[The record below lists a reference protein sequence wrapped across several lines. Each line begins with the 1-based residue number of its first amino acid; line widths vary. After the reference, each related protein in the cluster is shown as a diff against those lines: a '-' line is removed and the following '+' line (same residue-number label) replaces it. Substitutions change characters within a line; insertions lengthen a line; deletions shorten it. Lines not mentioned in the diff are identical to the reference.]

1 MDIRIEWRPDPASPA
16 SDRTRAREGTDTRWS
31 LVLAAGTRDGGAA
44 PQALCRCYWGAAY
57 AYIRRCGLP
66 PAVAHDVSAAFFAH
80 FAGEGLRGLRPRAG
94 VRFRDV
100 LLARLSEAHA
110 DRWREVRRT
119 RVDGSLAPPWPAEMA
134 EDRYL
139 AEVGDHDP
147 PETAFERGWSQ
158 ALVTRCFARLR
169 AEADACGRLAMYERL
184 LPYLGGDP
192 CADDARAAVA
202 SGLTPA
208 AAAFALRSLRTR
220 LREILA
226 EETAEPL
233 PGVGGASA
241 P

>member
-1 MDIRIEWRPDPASPA
+1 MDIRIEWRPEPPKP
-16 SDRTRAREGTDTRWS
+16 RAEGDTRWS
-31 LVLAAGTRDGGAA
+31 LVLAAGGRRAGS
-44 PQALCRCYWGAAY
+44 ALAELGMRYWGAAY
-57 AYIRRCGLP
+57 AYIRRCGAP
-66 PAVAHDVSAAFFAH
+66 PAMAHDLTAAFFAH
-80 FAGEGLRGLRPRAG
+80 FAADALRGLRPRAG

-110 DRWREVRRT
+110 DRWREVRCVRP
-119 RVDGSLAPPWPAEMA
+119 DPALSPPWPAEMV

-158 ALVTRCFARLR
+158 ALVARCFERLR

-192 CADDARAAVA
+192 CADDARAALA

-233 PGVGGASA
+233 PEIGGAPA